1 MGRAGYRAALST
13 LCVVQITDVHLTARA
28 GDLLCNVDTQCTLE
42 AVLDAA
48 LAEHVDALLV
58 TGDIVHDPLDAHGY
72 RRFIDTVRQRFDGP
86 IACTPGNHD
95 MHTHMQLAGLPTD
108 DLRLGVWHIALIDS
122 HVDESPSADVADD
135 QVARLEAAIADSRH
149 VLLATHHH
157 FFPVGCP
164 WLDCDRIRS
173 VTLLECAT
181 QHAAV
186 RGVVFGHVH
195 QEVQIER
202 DGTWFLGAPSTCFQ
216 FEPGSQKPTLNR
228 RPPGWRR
235 LQLHDDGRVDTSVGR
250 VVELSLDP
258 IFPKK

>member
-1 MGRAGYRAALST
+1 MGRAGDRTALST
-13 LCVVQITDVHLTARA
+13 ISVVQITDVHLTPQP
-28 GDLLCNVDTQCTLE
+28 GGLLCNVDTQATLE

-58 TGDIVHDPLDAHGY
+58 TGDIVHDPMDARGY
-72 RRFIDTVRQRFDGP
+72 QRFLDTVRLRFDGP

-95 MHTHMQLAGLPTD
+95 MHSPMQLAGLPTG
-108 DLRLGVWHIALIDS
+108 DLHIGAWHLALIDT
-122 HVDESPSADVADD
+122 HVDELPSASVGDT
-135 QVARLEAAIADSRH
+135 QVQALEATIAESAH

-173 VTLLECAT
+173 ATLLECAT

-195 QEVQIER
+195 QEVQTEQH
-202 DGTWFLGAPSTCFQ
+202 GTWFLGTPSTCFQ
-216 FEPGSQKPTLNR
+216 FEPGTRVPTLNR
-228 RPPGWRR
+228 QPPGWRR
-235 LQLHDDGRVDTSVGR
+235 LLLHDDGRIDTSVGR
-250 VVELSLDP
+250 VTDLSLDP